1 VSAATAPATVLIVED
16 DDAVARALASSV
28 RAAGYAA
35 TIAGTAA
42 AATDALAAGPPD
54 IVILDLVLPDG
65 DGLDVCRGMR
75 AWTRTPVIVVS
86 AIDGEGDTV
95 RALDAGADDYVTKP
109 FSVGELLARVRA
121 SLRRAAA
128 VPAAGEGARAFGD
141 VELDLARRSVV
152 RAGRPV
158 ALTPREFDVL
168 AALAGEPGRV
178 RTHGALLAAA
188 WEPGEGSVAALRFH
202 VAALRRKL
210 EDDPAQPRHLV
221 TETGVGY
228 RLVQEPW

>member
-1 VSAATAPATVLIVED
+1 MTATTATVLIVED

-35 TIAGTAA
+35 GVAGTAA
-42 AATDALAAGPPD
+42 EAIEAITATAPD
-54 IVILDLVLPDG
+54 VVLLDLVLPDG
-65 DGLDVCRGMR
+65 DGLEVCRRMR
-75 AWTRTPVIVVS
+75 GWTRTPVIVVS
-86 AIDGEGDTV
+86 AIDGEEDTV

-121 SLRRAAA
+121 SLRRAAVA
-128 VPAAGEGARAFGD
+128 PDSKEGVRAFGD
-141 VELDLARRSVV
+141 VEVDLARRTVL
-152 RAGRPV
+152 RRGRPV

-168 AALAGEPGRV
+168 AVLAREPGRV
-178 RTHGALLAAA
+178 QTHRALLASA
-188 WEPGEGSVAALRFH
+188 WGAGEGSVASLRFH

-210 EDDPAQPRHLV
+210 EDDPAQPRHLT

-228 RLVQEPW
+228 RLVSEPW